1 MTKFNAESI
10 CDPKEN
16 LCLNHKDHL
25 FWDLFHPT
33 HAASEFAAIILYGGP
48 PRFVAPMNFF
58 QLTNA

>member
-33 HAASEFAAIILYGGP
+33 HQLPVKILEGASTTGAFII
-48 PRFVAPMNFF
+48 
-58 QLTNA
+58 T